1 MEVKRSSR
9 RNTIEI
15 PKQRSMS
22 KKHRTFKAQNNDFK
36 KEETDK

>member
-1 MEVKRSSR
+1 MEINRSGR

-15 PKQRSMS
+15 PKRRSVS